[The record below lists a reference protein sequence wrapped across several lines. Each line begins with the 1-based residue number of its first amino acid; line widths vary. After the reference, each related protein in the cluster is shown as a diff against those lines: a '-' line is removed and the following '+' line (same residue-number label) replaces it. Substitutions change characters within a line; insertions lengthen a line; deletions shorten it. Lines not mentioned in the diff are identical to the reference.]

1 VDGRL
6 VVDLEPALRRGEAQ
20 VAVQGE
26 AGACRLVGAALVEAD
41 LATPLLA
48 GAGEGTPHRLE
59 QVRTVAVHGPP
70 GDADGRVESEVEVL
84 DPERLLDAP
93 LDLLGEAAQAR
104 VEREARPL
112 AADHDEELVDPDAA
126 HLDVAVDEVAQPVG
140 DESQDLVADARAER
154 LV

>member
-1 VDGRL
+1 VDGRR
-6 VVDLEPALRRGEAQ
+6 VGGLEPARRRGEAQ
-20 VAVQGE
+20 VAGQGE

-70 GDADGRVESEVEVL
+70 GDADGRVQSEVEVL

-104 VEREARPL
+104 GDRDARPL
-112 AADHDEELVDPDAA
+112 T
-126 HLDVAVDEVAQPVG
+126 
-140 DESQDLVADARAER
+140 ADAGGEPVRPEAA
-154 LV
+154 